1 MSELLINPALF
12 LASTSP
18 RRRELLQQIGLS
30 FEVLRVDVDESTQI
44 NESPEAYVQ
53 RLSLAKAQMGLKQ
66 CPNNNDLVLA
76 ADTTVVIDNHI
87 IGKPE
92 NLEQAIAIWQSL
104 SGRCHQVLTGVTL
117 ANHRQSKTIVVT
129 TDVYFCPLT
138 MKEMLGYW
146 QTGEPQD
153 KAGGYGIQGKGAL
166 FVEKIDGSY
175 SNVVGLP
182 LTETAQLLRRF
193 AYEL

>member
-1 MSELLINPALF
+1 MNELLINHTLF

-30 FEVLRVDVDESTQI
+30 FEVLRVDVDESTQA

-53 RLSLAKAQMGLKQ
+53 RLSLAKAQMGLTQ
-66 CPNNNDLVLA
+66 CPNNSLVLA

-92 NLEQAIAIWQSL
+92 TLEQAITIWQSL

-117 ANHRQSKTIVVT
+117 ANHRQSKTIVVA
-129 TDVYFCPLT
+129 TDVYFRLLST
-138 MKEMLGYW
+138 QEMQSYW

-182 LTETAQLLRRF
+182 LTETAKLLSQF
-193 AYEL
+193 GYEV

>member
-1 MSELLINPALF
+1 MNELLINPTLF

-30 FEVLRVDVDESTQI
+30 FEVLRVDVDESTQV

-53 RLSLAKAQMGLKQ
+53 RLSLAKAQMGLTQ
-66 CPNNNDLVLA
+66 CPSHSLVLA

-92 NLEQAIAIWQSL
+92 SLEQAITIWQSL

-117 ANHRQSKTIVVT
+117 ANHFQSKTIVVT
-129 TDVYFCPLT
+129 TDVYFCPLSLQ
-138 MKEMLGYW
+138 EMQSYW

-182 LTETAQLLRRF
+182 LTETAQLLRQF
-193 AYEL
+193 GYAV

>member
-1 MSELLINPALF
+1 MNELLINHTLF

-30 FEVLRVDVDESTQI
+30 FEVLRVDVDESTQA

-53 RLSLAKAQMGLKQ
+53 RLSLAKAQMGLTQ
-66 CPNNNDLVLA
+66 CPNNSLVLA

-92 NLEQAIAIWQSL
+92 TLEQAITIWQSL

-117 ANHRQSKTIVVT
+117 ANHRQSKTIVVA
-129 TDVYFCPLT
+129 TDVYFRLLST
-138 MKEMLGYW
+138 QEMQSYW

-182 LTETAQLLRRF
+182 LTETAQLLRQF
-193 AYEL
+193 GYAV

>member
-1 MSELLINPALF
+1 MSTLLINPALF

-53 RLSLAKAQMGLKQ
+53 RLSLAKAQMGLIQ
-66 CPNNNDLVLA
+66 CPSQSLVLA

-92 NLEQAIAIWQSL
+92 SLEQAITIWQSL
-104 SGRCHQVLTGVTL
+104 SDRCHQVLTGVTL
-117 ANHRQSKTIVVT
+117 ANHQKSKTIVVT
-129 TDVYFCPLT
+129 TDVYFCPLSLQ
-138 MKEMLGYW
+138 EMQSYW
-146 QTGEPQD
+146 QTNEPQD

-166 FVEKIDGSY
+166 FVERIDGSY

-182 LTETAQLLRRF
+182 LTETAQLLRQF
-193 AYEL
+193 GYAV

>member
-1 MSELLINPALF
+1 MINHTLF

-30 FEVLRVDVDESTQI
+30 FEVLRVDVDESTQA

-53 RLSLAKAQMGLKQ
+53 RLSLAKAQMGLTQ
-66 CPNNNDLVLA
+66 CPNNSLVLA

-92 NLEQAIAIWQSL
+92 TLEQAITIWQSL

-117 ANHRQSKTIVVT
+117 ANHRQSKTIVVA
-129 TDVYFCPLT
+129 TDVYFRLLST
-138 MKEMLGYW
+138 QEMQSYW

-182 LTETAQLLRRF
+182 LTETAKLLSQF
-193 AYEL
+193 GYEV

>member
-1 MSELLINPALF
+1 MSELLMKPTLF

-30 FEVLRVDVDESTQI
+30 FEVLRVDVDESTQV
-44 NESPEAYVQ
+44 NELPEAYVQ
-53 RLSLAKAQMGLKQ
+53 RLSLAKAQMGLIQ
-66 CPNNNDLVLA
+66 CPSHSLVLA
-76 ADTTVVIDNHI
+76 ADTTVVMENHI

-92 NLEQAIAIWQSL
+92 TLEQAQSL

-117 ANHRQSKTIVVT
+117 ANHHRSKTIVVT
-129 TDVYFCPLT
+129 TDVYFCPLSLQ
-138 MKEMLGYW
+138 EMQTYW

-182 LTETAQLLRRF
+182 LTETAQLLRLF
-193 AYEL
+193 GYEV

>member
-1 MSELLINPALF
+1 MNELLINHTLF

-30 FEVLRVDVDESTQI
+30 FEVLRVDVDESTQV

-53 RLSLAKAQMGLKQ
+53 RLSLAKAQMGLTQ
-66 CPNNNDLVLA
+66 CPNNSLVLA

-92 NLEQAIAIWQSL
+92 TLEQAITIWQSL

-117 ANHRQSKTIVVT
+117 ANHRQSKTIVVA
-129 TDVYFCPLT
+129 TDVYFRLLST
-138 MKEMLGYW
+138 QEMQSYW

-182 LTETAQLLRRF
+182 LTETAKLLSQF
-193 AYEL
+193 GYEV

>member
-1 MSELLINPALF
+1 MNELLINPTLF

-30 FEVLRVDVDESTQI
+30 FEVLRVDVDESTQA

-53 RLSLAKAQMGLKQ
+53 RLSLAKAQMGLTQ
-66 CPNNNDLVLA
+66 CPNDALVLA

-87 IGKPE
+87 VGKPE
-92 NLEQAIAIWQSL
+92 TLEQAISIWQSL

-117 ANHRQSKTIVVT
+117 ANHHQSKTIVVT
-129 TDVYFCPLT
+129 TDVYFCPLSLQ
-138 MKEMLGYW
+138 EMQSYW

-182 LTETAQLLRRF
+182 LTETAQLLRLF
-193 AYEL
+193 GYEV

>member
-1 MSELLINPALF
+1 MNPPLY

-18 RRRELLQQIGLS
+18 RRRELLQQIGVD
-30 FEVLRVDVDESTQI
+30 FQVLRVDVDESTRDL
-44 NESPEAYVQ
+44 ESPEVYVQ
-53 RLSLAKAQMGLKQ
+53 RLSLAKAQAGLTQ
-66 CPNNNDLVLA
+66 CQAGELVLA
-76 ADTTVVIDNHI
+76 ADTTVVIDNTI

-92 NLEQAIAIWQSL
+92 SLEQAMAIWQSL
-104 SGRCHQVLTGVTL
+104 SGRSHQVLTGVTL
-117 ANHRQSKTIVVT
+117 ANHHQQHSIVVT

-138 MKEMLGYW
+138 DAEMIAYW

-166 FVEKIDGSY
+166 FVAKINGSY

-182 LTETAQLLRRF
+182 LTETAQLLRKF
-193 AYEL
+193 GFVV

>member
-1 MSELLINPALF
+1 MNPLLF

-30 FEVLRVDVDESTQI
+30 FEVLRVDVNESTQV
-44 NESPEAYVQ
+44 NESPEEYVQ
-53 RLSLAKAQMGLKQ
+53 RLSLAKAQSGLAQ
-66 CPNNNDLVLA
+66 CPSNSLVLA

-92 NLEQAIAIWQSL
+92 NLEQAITIWQLL

-117 ANHRQSKTIVVT
+117 ANHNQSKTIVVT
-129 TDVYFCPLT
+129 TDVYFCPLS
-138 MKEMLGYW
+138 MKEMLAYW

-166 FVEKIDGSY
+166 FVKKIDGSY

-182 LTETAQLLRRF
+182 LTETVQLLRQF
-193 AYEL
+193 AYDV

>member
-1 MSELLINPALF
+1 MNELLINHTLF

-30 FEVLRVDVDESTQI
+30 FEVLRVDVDESTQV

-53 RLSLAKAQMGLKQ
+53 RLSLAKAQMGLTQ
-66 CPNNNDLVLA
+66 CPNNSLVLA

-92 NLEQAIAIWQSL
+92 TLEQAITIWQSL

-117 ANHRQSKTIVVT
+117 ANHRQSKTIVVA
-129 TDVYFCPLT
+129 TDVYFRLLST
-138 MKEMLGYW
+138 QEMQSYW

-182 LTETAQLLRRF
+182 LTETAQLLRQF
-193 AYEL
+193 GYAV